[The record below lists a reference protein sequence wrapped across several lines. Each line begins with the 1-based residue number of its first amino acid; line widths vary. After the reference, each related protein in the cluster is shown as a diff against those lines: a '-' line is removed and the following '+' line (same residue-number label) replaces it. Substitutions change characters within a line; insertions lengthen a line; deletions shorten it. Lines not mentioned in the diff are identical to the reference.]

1 MANIDA
7 FLKNKNLFERNTSE
21 IEILPGLPVKLG
33 SLNYDEFKK
42 VLENSKNGATYQE
55 MDELAYQLE
64 TVMYGLV
71 DPTAKE
77 LQKMDASYKTP
88 KDAVAKTFN
97 AEQISKLAME
107 ITKLSDFG
115 GDNVTE
121 IKND

>member
-7 FLKNKNLFERNTSE
+7 FLKNKNLFERKTKE
-21 IEILPGLPVKLG
+21 IEIVPGVPVKLG

-42 VLENSKNGATYQE
+42 VLENSKNGKSYQE

-77 LQKMDASYKTP
+77 LQKMDPSYKTP
-88 KDAVAKTFN
+88 KDAVAQTFN
-97 AEQISKLAME
+97 ADQISKMAIE
-107 ITKLSDFG
+107 ITNLSDFG
-115 GDNVTE
+115 GDQVKE